1 MKISDTISEVLRRK
15 GSSKILS
22 LEPEQTVY
30 EALEMMARYDV
41 GALLVMTNQ
50 RLIGILSERD
60 YARKGVLRGHLSKE
74 TLVSELMTSPVL
86 YVSPEQTVD
95 ECMTMMARHDFRHLP
110 VLRGETVVG
119 VISMGDMVR
128 WVISGQE
135 HTIQAL
141 EGYITGAYPG

>member
-1 MKISDTISEVLRRK
+1 MKITDTIGEVLQRK
-15 GSSKILS
+15 GSSKILT
-22 LEPEQTVY
+22 LEPDQTVY
-30 EALEMMARYDV
+30 HALEMMARYDV

-60 YARKGVLRGHLSKE
+60 YARKGVLHGLNSKE
-74 TLVSELMTSPVL
+74 TLVSELMSSPVL

-95 ECMTMMARHDFRHLP
+95 DCMSMMASHDFRHVP
-110 VLRGETVVG
+110 VLRGDTVVG
-119 VISMGDMVR
+119 VISMGDLVR

-135 HTIQAL
+135 YTIQAL